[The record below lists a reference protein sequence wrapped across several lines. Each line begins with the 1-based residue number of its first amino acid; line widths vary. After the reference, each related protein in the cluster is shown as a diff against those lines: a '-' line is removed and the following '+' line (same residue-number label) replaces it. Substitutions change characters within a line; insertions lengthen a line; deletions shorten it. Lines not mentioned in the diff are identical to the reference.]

1 MKVRYKVR
9 DPLGNSHEGQVEAVS
24 QEDARQLLQRDGFEV
39 MEILDGKDDGELF
52 PRRIKKSELI
62 YAVNQL
68 AIMVDTG
75 VSLSVAL
82 HGLSEQEENLTL
94 RKVLL
99 DLKGRVEQGDDFSAA
114 LACHPKHFDRT
125 FISLIKASEQTGSL
139 GAMLDRI
146 ANYMQNEQETQAKVR
161 SAMAYP
167 TVMLCLAIGVTIFL
181 LTFIMPKF
189 TPLFLRKGIALPK
202 PTEWMMMTSEGLIH
216 YWWVWLLVSAI
227 FIGGF
232 AWGRRTQPGRKLLDW
247 VKIHVPVLGPLYRK
261 VTISRGIRTL
271 ATMLKSGVSVL
282 DAIRLTAEVSGNYY
296 YERVWTHV
304 LHEITQGSQIC
315 DALDG
320 NPLFPSTL
328 IQMISSGEET
338 GKLDY
343 VLGKVSS
350 YYDREVETALKT
362 TTSLIEPIM
371 ITGMGAV
378 VGTIGMSIML
388 PIFSLSRGAG

>member
-1 MKVRYKVR
+1 MKIRYKVR
-9 DPLGNSHEGQVEAVS
+9 DPLGRSHEGQVEAVS

-39 MEILDGKDDGELF
+39 MEIFDGKDDGELF

-68 AIMVDTG
+68 AIMIDTG
-75 VSLSVAL
+75 VSLSLAL

-94 RKVLL
+94 KKVLL
-99 DLKGRVEQGDDFSAA
+99 DLKGRVEQGDDFSTA

-125 FISLIKASEQTGSL
+125 FVSLIKASEQTGSL

-146 ANYMQNEQETQAKVR
+146 ANHMQNEQETQAKVR

-167 TVMLCLAIGVTIFL
+167 SVMLCLAIGVTIFL

-202 PTEWMMMTSEGLIH
+202 PTEWMMMTSEGLVH
-216 YWWVWLLVSAI
+216 YWWVWLLVSSI
-227 FIGGF
+227 LIGGF
-232 AWGRRTQPGRKLLDW
+232 MLGRRTDRGRKVLDW
-247 VKIHVPVLGPLYRK
+247 VKIHIPVFGPLYRK

-304 LHEITQGSQIC
+304 LRELTQGSQIC

-320 NPLFPSTL
+320 NPLFPHTL

>member
-1 MKVRYKVR
+1 M
-9 DPLGNSHEGQVEAVS
+9 
-24 QEDARQLLQRDGFEV
+24 
-39 MEILDGKDDGELF
+39 
-52 PRRIKKSELI
+52 
-62 YAVNQL
+62 
-68 AIMVDTG
+68 
-75 VSLSVAL
+75 
-82 HGLSEQEENLTL
+82 
-94 RKVLL
+94 
-99 DLKGRVEQGDDFSAA
+99 
-114 LACHPKHFDRT
+114 
-125 FISLIKASEQTGSL
+125 
-139 GAMLDRI
+139 
-146 ANYMQNEQETQAKVR
+146 
-161 SAMAYP
+161 
-167 TVMLCLAIGVTIFL
+167 
-181 LTFIMPKF
+181 
-189 TPLFLRKGIALPK
+189 
-202 PTEWMMMTSEGLIH
+202 
-216 YWWVWLLVSAI
+216 
-227 FIGGF
+227 
-232 AWGRRTQPGRKLLDW
+232 
-247 VKIHVPVLGPLYRK
+247 
-261 VTISRGIRTL
+261 

-304 LHEITQGSQIC
+304 LRELTQGSQIC

-320 NPLFPSTL
+320 NPLFPHTL